1 MNDSLYIAATGMQA
15 QQKNLDTIAN
25 NLANLTTPGFKTGR
39 VNFQDMVYRMGQPA
53 GAEGLSLAPSND
65 AHGTGVSVLSMSQQ
79 FTMGEMKKTDGML
92 DVAISGAGFFEVSL
106 PDGTRA
112 YSRGGAL
119 QVNADGFLSSPEGNM
134 LKPGIHIG
142 SDVKSV
148 SIMADG
154 KVMVQANGQNSASE
168 VGMIDMA
175 SFSDPAGLTP
185 LGQNLYKPSAK
196 SGEPILGRPGE
207 NGVGTLAQ
215 GFTEMS
221 NVNMINEMVS
231 LMTAQRAYEMSVKVI
246 QASDEMLAMSNN
258 LRK

>member
-1 MNDSLYIAATGMQA
+1 MQA

-53 GAEGLSLAPSND
+53 GAEALSLAPSNASAASSD

-79 FTMGEMKKTDGML
+79 FTMGEMKKTDGVL

-168 VGMIDMA
+168 VGTIDMSTFA
-175 SFSDPAGLTP
+175 DPTGLTP

-196 SGEPILGRPGE
+196 SGEPVFGRPGE

-221 NVNMINEMVS
+221 NVNMINEMVN

>member
-53 GAEGLSLAPSND
+53 GAEALSLAPSNA

-79 FTMGEMKKTDGML
+79 FSMGEMKKTDGML

-154 KVMVQANGQNSASE
+154 KVMVRANGQNGVSE
-168 VGMIDMA
+168 VGSIDMSTFA
-175 SFSDPAGLTP
+175 DPTGLTP

-196 SGEPILGRPGE
+196 SGEAIFARPGE

-221 NVNMINEMVS
+221 NVNMINEMVN